1 MTKIASKTYISILL
15 GEKTPNQCRIQGRA
29 STLFI
34 EQTEA
39 RRAEKKK
46 LRLPTPP
53 PPLPYLRVWMIG
65 APLDLFWRS
74 GSAADNHKII
84 SEFKRRENFPW
95 NCIFLENSQKS
106 SFHFVVVPTGI
117 LFLKEECSLKFREV
131 LDWRFLF
138 VSFALFCLIFRLA
151 L

>member
-29 STLFI
+29 PSTLFI

-65 APLDLFWRS
+65 APLDLF
-74 GSAADNHKII
+74 
-84 SEFKRRENFPW
+84 
-95 NCIFLENSQKS
+95 
-106 SFHFVVVPTGI
+106 
-117 LFLKEECSLKFREV
+117 
-131 LDWRFLF
+131 
-138 VSFALFCLIFRLA
+138 
-151 L
+151 